1 MEAYEQSMQ
10 NQTRIIRGDELCD
23 LLVQSKDKPLIKL
36 INLVVQ
42 DERMSDLTGVK
53 FVGSMDLGNTVFKE
67 GTFRLFG
74 FSLQSSLFL
83 NKAII
88 EVGRHGAKTL
98 EIREINVKGDIYFTE
113 VSFPDNDDW
122 FSLFFIT
129 TISCNVLFF
138 DRSNFDYRFVIEHSE
153 INSMISFYDSKLNQ
167 GLYLAHSRTNLLN
180 LDKSVIAT
188 LFNIEISNCQQIN
201 VSSAQF
207 ILGAV
212 KPTVN

>member
-1 MEAYEQSMQ
+1 MQ
-10 NQTRIIRGDELCD
+10 NQTRIIRGDDLCN
-23 LLVQSKDKPLIKL
+23 LLVQAKDKPLIKL

-42 DERMSDLTGVK
+42 DQRMSDLTDVN

-74 FSLQSSLFL
+74 FTLQGSLFL
-83 NKAII
+83 NKAVI
-88 EVGRHGAKTL
+88 EVGEHGVQTL
-98 EIREINVKGDIYFTE
+98 EIREISVKGDIYFTE

-122 FSLFFIT
+122 LSLFFIT

-138 DRSNFDYRFVIEHSE
+138 DRSNFDYRVVIEHSE

-167 GLYLAHSRTNLLN
+167 GLYLEHSRTKLLN
-180 LDKSVIAT
+180 LEKSVIAT
-188 LFNIEISNCQQIN
+188 LCNIETSDCQQIN
-201 VSSAQF
+201 TDSAQF